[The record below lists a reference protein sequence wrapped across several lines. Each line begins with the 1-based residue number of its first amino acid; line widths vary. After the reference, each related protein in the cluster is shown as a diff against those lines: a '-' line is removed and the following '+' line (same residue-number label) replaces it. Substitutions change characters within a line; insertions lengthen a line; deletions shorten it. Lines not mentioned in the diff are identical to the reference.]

1 MAREMLD
8 VVQRLS
14 IERSVRVVVV
24 TGAGSDAFCPGT
36 DTKAFL
42 SSADNPDLEPDPLLE
57 DMMFRIPVI
66 LYQMPQV
73 TIAAINAATAG
84 AGFELG
90 VRLRHPMG
98 RTIGQVQF
106 GVPRPRGVCRQV
118 PPPGHCGESSGR
130 LSLVGRTGV
139 KVSPPTP
146 NAAHRISSVVDL
158 HELTHSMIWSN
169 MILYLKKYSSWPCE
183 REEMISL
190 KGKVAIVTGAA
201 SGIGAATAKLLA
213 SAGAAVLIADLNLEG
228 ANAVVDEIR
237 ADGQTAEAVRAD
249 VSEEDEVRGLIE
261 ATRASFGRLDILD
274 NNAGLL
280 GSPDDLDVVR
290 MDVDLW
296 DRFFAVNTRGPML
309 MCKHAVPLM
318 IEGGGGSIINIA
330 SSGTSW
336 GNARSTAYYCSKNA
350 VIALT
355 RFVAMQHLKDGI
367 RCNTV
372 SPGMVG
378 SESARQLWK
387 QRGLQDAID
396 VRLMRDG
403 ESLDLARVVLF
414 LASELSEFMTGQLL
428 TVDGGLTAGSP
439 LFPETHA
446 ALQLTNPR
454 PAPN

>member
-1 MAREMLD
+1 
-8 VVQRLS
+8 
-14 IERSVRVVVV
+14 
-24 TGAGSDAFCPGT
+24 
-36 DTKAFL
+36 
-42 SSADNPDLEPDPLLE
+42 
-57 DMMFRIPVI
+57 
-66 LYQMPQV
+66 
-73 TIAAINAATAG
+73 
-84 AGFELG
+84 
-90 VRLRHPMG
+90 
-98 RTIGQVQF
+98 
-106 GVPRPRGVCRQV
+106 
-118 PPPGHCGESSGR
+118 
-130 LSLVGRTGV
+130 
-139 KVSPPTP
+139 
-146 NAAHRISSVVDL
+146 
-158 HELTHSMIWSN
+158 
-169 MILYLKKYSSWPCE
+169 
-183 REEMISL
+183 MISL

-213 SAGAAVLIADLNLEG
+213 SAGAAVMIADLNLEG
-228 ANAVVDEIR
+228 AKAVVDEIR

-280 GSPDDLDVVR
+280 GSPNDLDVVR

-309 MCKHAVPLM
+309 MCKHAIPLM

-355 RFVAMQHLKDGI
+355 RFVAMQHIKDGI

-378 SESARQLWK
+378 SESARQMWK

-403 ESLDLARVVLF
+403 EALDLARVVLF

-439 LFPETHA
+439 LFPETQA
-446 ALQLTNPR
+446 ALQITNPR
-454 PAPN
+454 PAANQP